1 MAKTVS
7 MTILSLALLAALGYF
22 LTTGVVK
29 PVSTDLS
36 VIGQGKPVL
45 VLAYE
50 NFSPTGGEALERLRE
65 VRADYDSRMQ
75 IVVADLGTPQGRSF
89 ANRFGVGDGQ
99 TVFLDPDGRAVS
111 IAHVPDDEQVLRRLL
126 NDKLAMLE

>member
-1 MAKTVS
+1 MAKTISV
-7 MTILSLALLAALGYF
+7 TIASLAVLAALGYY

-36 VIGQGKPVL
+36 VVGQGTPVL

-50 NFSPTGGEALERLRE
+50 NFSPASGEALERLRE
-65 VRADYDSRMQ
+65 VRAEYDSRLK

-89 ANRFGVGDGQ
+89 AQRFGVDDGQ
-99 TVFLDPDGRAVS
+99 TVLLDPAGQAVS
-111 IAHVPDDEQVLRRLL
+111 VARVPDDAQVLRRLL
-126 NDKLAMLE
+126 DRKLAMLE